1 MLRRDRLGSVQDAGT
16 SDKLPSYFV
25 SSIVAT
31 TGNRGGEG
39 VRGAVGG
46 GRQTASRANR
56 TRIDLW
62 RSGREDFAAARRPQ

>member
-1 MLRRDRLGSVQDAGT
+1 MTRRDRLGSVQDAGT

-25 SSIVAT
+25 FTIVAT
-31 TGNRGGEG
+31 TGSRGGEG

-62 RSGREDFAAARRPQ
+62 RRGREDFAAARRPQ